1 MNIQNLETQYLKAKI
16 AYYDGKPLMSDA
28 AFDIL
33 EAELKAL
40 GSKVIEQ
47 VGSKRKDFDF
57 QHPNK
62 MKSLGKFQME
72 DIDGVTNYCEAEF
85 KQWLSS
91 RQSILA
97 KHGLTLNCMF
107 YGPKFDG
114 SAINIIYRNGKLE
127 SVLTR
132 GDGTFGKDASDRFR
146 KHLPATINYNG
157 EVAEI
162 RCEGVM
168 ATKTFNAKYSKELGT
183 GTYENARNIVAGI
196 IGADDIDINMVAD
209 INLVPLHFLIDGQH
223 QNIVGLSQI
232 FSAYRIFADTEIRKI
247 GLKDYVRSVVNSI
260 QHRNDN
266 TFPLDGIVFTLP
278 FEVREILGENSH
290 DPEWAI
296 AIKFVPEI
304 VTTTV
309 VGIEWNLGKTGEL
322 TPVVLL
328 TPVRLAGTTVKRAS
342 GYNAG
347 YIIKNRIQPGT
358 IVSIQKAGDIVP
370 EIKSI
375 EYSPE

>member
-72 DIDGVTNYCEAEF
+72 DTDGVTNYCEAEF

-97 KHGLTLNCMF
+97 KHGLSLNCMF

-146 KHLPATINYNG
+146 KHLPSTFDYDG
-157 EVAEI
+157 EIAEI

-168 ATKTFNAKYSKELGT
+168 AAKTFNEKYSQILGK
-183 GTYENARNIVAGI
+183 YN
-196 IGADDIDINMVAD
+196 
-209 INLVPLHFLIDGQH
+209 
-223 QNIVGLSQI
+223 SQI
-232 FSAYRIFADTEIRKI
+232 ETMKTKI
-247 GLKDYVRSVVNSI
+247 SK
-260 QHRNDN
+260 
-266 TFPLDGIVFTLP
+266 
-278 FEVREILGENSH
+278 
-290 DPEWAI
+290 
-296 AIKFVPEI
+296 
-304 VTTTV
+304 
-309 VGIEWNLGKTGEL
+309 
-322 TPVVLL
+322 
-328 TPVRLAGTTVKRAS
+328 
-342 GYNAG
+342 
-347 YIIKNRIQPGT
+347 II
-358 IVSIQKAGDIVP
+358 
-370 EIKSI
+370 
-375 EYSPE
+375 

>member
-16 AYYDGKPLMSDA
+16 AYYDGNPLMSDA

-33 EAELKAL
+33 EGELKDL
-40 GSKVIEQ
+40 GSKVVEQ

-72 DIDGVTNYCEAEF
+72 DVEGITNYCETEF
-85 KQWLSS
+85 NQWLAS
-91 RQSILA
+91 RKSILA
-97 KHGLTLNCMF
+97 KHGTTLTYMF

-132 GDGTFGKDASDRFR
+132 GDGAFGKDASDRFR
-146 KHLPATINYNG
+146 KHLPETFVYDG
-157 EVAEI
+157 EMAEI

-168 ATKTFNAKYSKELGT
+168 AVKTFNEKYSKELGT
-183 GTYENARNIVAGI
+183 GTYENARNTVAGI

-209 INLVPLHFLIDGQH
+209 INLVPLHFLVDGKH
-223 QNIVGLSQI
+223 RDISNIH
-232 FSAYRIFADTEIRKI
+232 FTHPIFASTEVELI
-247 GLKDYVRSVVNSI
+247 GLHDYIPSVIKSI
-260 QHRNDN
+260 KARDLNKY
-266 TFPLDGIVFTLP
+266 PLDGIVFTLP
-278 FEVREILGENSH
+278 FGVREILGENDH
-290 DPEWAI
+290 DPNWAI
-296 AIKFVPEI
+296 AIKFVSEEA
-304 VTTTV
+304 VTTV

-322 TPVVLL
+322 TPVILL
-328 TPVRLAGTTVKRAS
+328 KPVRLAGTTVKRAS

-347 YIIKNRIQPGT
+347 YIIKNRIQVGT
-358 IVSIQKAGDIVP
+358 ILSVQKAGDIIP
-370 EIKSI
+370 EVKQVIF
-375 EYSPE
+375 SPAD